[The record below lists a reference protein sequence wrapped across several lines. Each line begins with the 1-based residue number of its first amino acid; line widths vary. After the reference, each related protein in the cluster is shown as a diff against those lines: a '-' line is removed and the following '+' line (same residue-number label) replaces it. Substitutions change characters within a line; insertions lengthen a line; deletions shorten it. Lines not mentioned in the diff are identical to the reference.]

1 MRSSQPAK
9 LLRIH
14 LSETDRH
21 QDKPLYEVIV
31 ARCRELGVA
40 GATVLAGVEGYGET
54 AALHHAHLLRHD
66 RPVVITV
73 IDSAEKIA
81 LLLPVVEGLLAT
93 GVMALSD
100 VEMIRIQRDK
110 VG

>member
-1 MRSSQPAK
+1 MQAR

-14 LSETDRH
+14 LSETDRR
-21 QDKPLYEVIV
+21 DNKPLYEVIV
-31 ARCRELGVA
+31 ARCRELGIA

-54 AALHHAHLLRHD
+54 AALHHAHLLRND

-73 IDSAEKIA
+73 IDSVEKIA
-81 LLLPVVEGLLAT
+81 RLVPVVEELLPT
-93 GVMALSD
+93 GVLAWSD
-100 VEMIRIQRDK
+100 VEMIRIQKNK